1 MFARLNLR
9 NKQNSLRN
17 NKFSSR
23 IKSFSSRRF
32 SLARKRIQIALVKSL
47 VEEIDGIVEKKSLL
61 KHPFYQMWSKGEL
74 NEDHLKG
81 YSREYFQLVKQV
93 PTLVSNTLEKSESCF
108 HDSIR
113 ENLDE
118 EKDHVALWIRF
129 CSSLGISTKALQ
141 QYKGLS
147 KSVEAVKDL
156 KSLTSL
162 SFEEAVAA
170 LYAYELE
177 LPKISATKID
187 GLKKFYGL
195 KSLDALIYFET
206 HEKADV
212 KHAAVWRKILS
223 NVNDKRGRALALRAA
238 IRSLEAQNK
247 LLDSVMEEYVN

>member
-1 MFARLNLR
+1 MA
-9 NKQNSLRN
+9 
-17 NKFSSR
+17 
-23 IKSFSSRRF
+23 
-32 SLARKRIQIALVKSL
+32 KSL
-47 VEEIDGIVEKKSLL
+47 VEEIDEVVEGKSLL
-61 KHPFYQMWSKGEL
+61 RHPFYQMWSKGEL
-74 NEDHLKG
+74 SKEHLEG
-81 YSREYFQLVKQV
+81 YSKEYFQLVKQV
-93 PTLVSNTLEKSESCF
+93 PVLVSNTLNRSGSCF
-108 HDSIR
+108 TDSIR

-129 CSSLGISTKALQ
+129 GSSLGISTKVLQ

-177 LPKISATKID
+177 LPKISTTKID

-195 KSLDALIYFET
+195 NNRDALIYFEI

-223 NVNDKRGRALALRAA
+223 NIDDKSKRKLALRAA
-238 IRSLEAQNK
+238 VRSLEAQNK